1 MAADSNVPS
10 QEQEADEPVLS
21 VCGSP
26 TEAVEGDEDE
36 PTSSYLLR
44 VLFGAC
50 TNGSQQSAKRSS
62 SGGNLA
68 GGGNASLSSLRHQS
82 SSLKKSLRHAMA
94 DAEERRAGGV
104 GGTGANKDEG
114 VETAG
119 AGLNLSPPDD
129 GGRLSGAAAAAAS
142 KRRSESRA
150 RARNVQPPPEIESG
164 PSPSPMTTKSKS
176 KRLDAARNAK
186 QADVAS
192 NQQRNDVHYDPMEE
206 TSPDSPYRVSEV
218 PRPLPAESMDEADD
232 VSYCFDDGI
241 SAISAHTL
249 EEMARLNPAPP
260 ARRPRRSTAMDEP
273 EEEGFDIS
281 IKDIGSGTGTSS
293 SKADN
298 SHAQA
303 KTSAS
308 RDLTTATAHPRK
320 LTSTPRAVAGGGPRD
335 IHNVDESGDGVG
347 ALPANGPERFDRM
360 RSTNTRTS
368 RTTATSASSDFENRF
383 RRDEAAFW
391 DEEAR
396 KAKPKG
402 GDGNNING
410 VHNATRPATDGTDD
424 DAVDENGFP
433 IVVDQF
439 PSTLSKLSSGK
450 SLASKS
456 AATNRKKLHNRTRS
470 SDLTAPTANMT
481 MHTMGSSPN
490 PTDSHD
496 TTELS
501 LLSQPSRHPHD
512 TTPFDVADCIPQPP
526 TSPVGSP
533 TAMDNDEAGDSM
545 TSRRRT
551 SRKQRLH
558 DSLVRRGLL
567 MMKGGAKL
575 PAEVQKSPAS
585 EIFISAPE
593 IGEI

>member
-1 MAADSNVPS
+1 MAADVPS

-50 TNGSQQSAKRSS
+50 TDGSQQSAKRSS

-68 GGGNASLSSLRHQS
+68 GGGNASLNSLRHQS

-94 DAEERRAGGV
+94 DAEERRVGGV

-119 AGLNLSPPDD
+119 AGLALSPPDD

-176 KRLDAARNAK
+176 KRLNAARNAK
-186 QADVAS
+186 QADAAP
-192 NQQRNDVHYDPMEE
+192 NQQRNDVRHDPMEE

-249 EEMARLNPAPP
+249 EEMARLNPGSL

-281 IKDIGSGTGTSS
+281 IKDIGSGTGISFN
-293 SKADN
+293 KADS

-303 KTSAS
+303 KTLVP
-308 RDLTTATAHPRK
+308 RDLTTSTAHPRK
-320 LTSTPRAVAGGGPRD
+320 LISTPRAAAGGGPRD
-335 IHNVDESGDGVG
+335 IHNIDESGDGVG
-347 ALPANGPERFDRM
+347 ALPANGTERFDRM

-368 RTTATSASSDFENRF
+368 RTTATSASSEFENRF
-383 RRDEAAFW
+383 RQDEAAFW

-396 KAKPKG
+396 KAKP
-402 GDGNNING
+402 
-410 VHNATRPATDGTDD
+410 PTDD
-424 DAVDENGFP
+424 DAVDGNGFP

-526 TSPVGSP
+526 TSPMGSP
-533 TAMDNDEAGDSM
+533 TAMDNDEAGDS

>member
-1 MAADSNVPS
+1 MTAESTPPPQDDAA
-10 QEQEADEPVLS
+10 AEPVMS

-26 TEAVEGDEDE
+26 TEVMESDENE
-36 PTSSYLLR
+36 ATSSYLFR

-50 TNGSQQSAKRSS
+50 TNGTSQPSAKRSS
-62 SGGNLA
+62 SSGG
-68 GGGNASLSSLRHQS
+68 GGDGDGDVGGNASLSSLRHQT
-82 SSLKKSLRHAMA
+82 SSLKKSLRHAMV
-94 DAEERRAGGV
+94 DAEEGRVGGIAAAGGA
-104 GGTGANKDEG
+104 ANNQDEG
-114 VETAG
+114 IEPVG
-119 AGLNLSPPDD
+119 DAGLTLGPDD
-129 GGRLSGAAAAAAS
+129 GGRRSGAAAAAAS

-164 PSPSPMTTKSKS
+164 PCPMTTKSRS
-176 KRLDAARNAK
+176 KKFDPTRNASNSK
-186 QADVAS
+186 QQPS
-192 NQQRNDVHYDPMEE
+192 NSGTAAHTAAMEE

-260 ARRPRRSTAMDEP
+260 SIRSRRATAVDEP

-281 IKDIGSGTGTSS
+281 IKENGTGTPTNMT
-293 SKADN
+293 DN
-298 SHAQA
+298 SNNRGS
-303 KTSAS
+303 KTSTPKDHKSTSAN
-308 RDLTTATAHPRK
+308 PRHK
-320 LTSTPRAVAGGGPRD
+320 LPSTPRAANGDGPHD

-347 ALPANGPERFDRM
+347 ALPVHGPDRFDRM

-396 KAKPKG
+396 KAKTIA
-402 GDGNNING
+402 GN
-410 VHNATRPATDGTDD
+410 VPASRSAAKS
-424 DAVDENGFP
+424 AVDENGFP

-439 PSTLSKLSSGK
+439 PSTLSKISSGK
-450 SLASKS
+450 SLASKTT
-456 AATNRKKLHNRTRS
+456 ATTRKKLHDRTRS
-470 SDLTAPTANMT
+470 SDLTAPTANLT

-490 PTDSHD
+490 LTDSHD
-496 TTELS
+496 TTEHS
-501 LLSQPSRHPHD
+501 FISQPSRHPHD
-512 TTPFDVADCIPQPP
+512 TTPFDIAHCVPQPP
-526 TSPVGSP
+526 TSPMESP
-533 TAMDNDEAGDSM
+533 TSIMDDDEAGGNL
-545 TSRRRT
+545 TSRRLE
-551 SRKQRLH
+551 SRKLRLH
-558 DSLVRRGLL
+558 DSLVRRGLM

-575 PAEVQKSPAS
+575 PSEVHESPAS

-593 IGEI
+593 VGEI

>member
-1 MAADSNVPS
+1 
-10 QEQEADEPVLS
+10 
-21 VCGSP
+21 
-26 TEAVEGDEDE
+26 
-36 PTSSYLLR
+36 
-44 VLFGAC
+44 
-50 TNGSQQSAKRSS
+50 
-62 SGGNLA
+62 
-68 GGGNASLSSLRHQS
+68 
-82 SSLKKSLRHAMA
+82 
-94 DAEERRAGGV
+94 
-104 GGTGANKDEG
+104 
-114 VETAG
+114 
-119 AGLNLSPPDD
+119 
-129 GGRLSGAAAAAAS
+129 
-142 KRRSESRA
+142 
-150 RARNVQPPPEIESG
+150 
-164 PSPSPMTTKSKS
+164 MTTKSRS
-176 KRLDAARNAK
+176 KRLDPARNAK
-186 QADVAS
+186 QAGAAS
-192 NQQRNDVHYDPMEE
+192 NQQRNDGPHSPMEE

-218 PRPLPAESMDEADD
+218 PRALPAESMDEADD

-249 EEMARLNPAPP
+249 EEMARLNPVSP
-260 ARRPRRSTAMDEP
+260 ARRSRKSTAMDEP

-281 IKDIGSGTGTSS
+281 IKDNGTGTGTSPN
-293 SKADN
+293 KADN

-303 KTSAS
+303 KTLAS
-308 RDLTTATAHPRK
+308 HDLKTSTANPHK
-320 LTSTPRAVAGGGPRD
+320 LTSTPRDAARGGPSD

-347 ALPANGPERFDRM
+347 ALPVNGPDRFDRM

-383 RRDEAAFW
+383 RQDEAAFW

-396 KAKPKG
+396 KAKTKA
-402 GDGNNING
+402 GDANNIIG
-410 VHNATRPATDGTDD
+410 GHSATRSAADGTDAD
-424 DAVDENGFP
+424 GAVDENGFP

-450 SLASKS
+450 SLTSKS
-456 AATNRKKLHNRTRS
+456 TRKKLHDRTRS

-490 PTDSHD
+490 LTDSHD

-512 TTPFDVADCIPQPP
+512 TTPFDIADCVPQPP
-526 TSPVGSP
+526 TSPMGSP
-533 TAMDNDEAGDSM
+533 TMGSPTIDDDEAGDSM
-545 TSRRRT
+545 TSRRRA

-575 PAEVQKSPAS
+575 PTEVQESPAS